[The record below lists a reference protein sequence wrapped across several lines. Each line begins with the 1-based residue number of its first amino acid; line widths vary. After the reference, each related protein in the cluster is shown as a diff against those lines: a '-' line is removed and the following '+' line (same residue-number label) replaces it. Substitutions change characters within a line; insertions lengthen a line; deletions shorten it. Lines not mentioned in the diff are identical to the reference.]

1 MENNVNLPLFKYIGN
16 FTWESRQA
24 KWSEEEMVA
33 LYYAID
39 IALTV
44 TEDTE
49 DRMNLVYLMDKIFK
63 ITDTI
68 QVNEIS
74 NKK

>member
-1 MENNVNLPLFKYIGN
+1 MENNVNLPLFRYKGN

-24 KWSEEEMVA
+24 EWSEEEMVA
-33 LYYAID
+33 LYYSLD

-44 TEDTE
+44 TNDIE
-49 DRMNLVYLMDKIFK
+49 DRKNIVYLMDKIFK